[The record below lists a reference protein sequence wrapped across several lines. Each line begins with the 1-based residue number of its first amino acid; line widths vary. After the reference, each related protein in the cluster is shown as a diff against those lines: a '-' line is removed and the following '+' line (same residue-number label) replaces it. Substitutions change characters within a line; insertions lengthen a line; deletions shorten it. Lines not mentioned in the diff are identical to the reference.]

1 LGLSLY
7 RHRTSSTSHRNSLTY
22 SISNDTFVVIIPTK
36 GTISNNMF
44 SSTLSV
50 AFLVL
55 YACQSI
61 AQNAST
67 SKIGYSGVLTKT
79 DGGLGGTVTVKDA
92 MTLEITSY
100 TLKDASAPA
109 LYWYVNFS

>member
-1 LGLSLY
+1 
-7 RHRTSSTSHRNSLTY
+7 
-22 SISNDTFVVIIPTK
+22 
-36 GTISNNMF
+36 MF

-50 AFLVL
+50 TFLAL

-67 SKIGYSGVLTKT
+67 EKIGYSGVLTKT
-79 DGGLGGTVTVKDA
+79 DAGLGGTVTVKDA

-100 TLKDASAPA
+100 TLEDASAPA
-109 LYWYVNFS
+109 LYWYVDFS

>member
-1 LGLSLY
+1 MFTSILPIVSL
-7 RHRTSSTSHRNSLTY
+7 
-22 SISNDTFVVIIPTK
+22 
-36 GTISNNMF
+36 
-44 SSTLSV
+44 
-50 AFLVL
+50 AL
-55 YACQSI
+55 YACQAV

-67 SKIGYSGVLTKT
+67 TKAGYSGVLTKT

-109 LYWYVNFS
+109 LYWYVKNPLNATHGT